1 MLSYNRGY
9 TLLELV
15 VSLGIMLVVI
25 ILVMSL
31 FNANVSNFEIIS
43 NESELQFQ
51 SQYILNFISTRVME
65 SVKIEIIRIEGAASV
80 INSKREFSISKMAL
94 LYNDQLNL
102 CYIFV
107 VKNNRIYYGNGN
119 SYDSANIELGRYITE
134 LKAAPYPEGKTFAEA
149 EALRITIRLK
159 KGNQSYEADQII
171 YMRNS

>member
-1 MLSYNRGY
+1 MLGYNRGY
-9 TLLELV
+9 TLIELLI
-15 VSLGIMLVVI
+15 SMGIMFVVI
-25 ILVMSL
+25 ILAMAL

-51 SQYILNFISTRVME
+51 SQYILNFISTRIME
-65 SVKIEIIRIEGAASV
+65 SVKIELIRIEGAASV

-119 SYDSANIELGRYITE
+119 SHDAATVELGRYITE
-134 LKAAPYPEGKTFAEA
+134 MKAAPYPQGKTFAEA
-149 EALRITIRLK
+149 RALRITIRLR